1 MVSPEL
7 SPTRGIFSSSA
18 FITRCLGG
26 GGAWECGPQC
36 ASGEALCVLNWGVP
50 SRKQS
55 WMLKSKVL
63 EDMCNDGLLLSKG
76 G

>member
-1 MVSPEL
+1 MHGNVTPNVL
-7 SPTRGIFSSSA
+7 R
-18 FITRCLGG
+18 
-26 GGAWECGPQC
+26 
-36 ASGEALCVLNWGVP
+36 GEALCVLNWGVP

-63 EDMCNDGLLLSKG
+63 EDVCHEHLDETSMLDGLPLSKG